1 MPAASEDTV
10 RLRQQAHEA
19 WLSELTAAPYRIDFY
34 QAMRRFAS
42 AHPLLPPMGEAL
54 RPRDEP
60 LRVGQPA
67 ELDFAPAALH
77 SFERTAGQPPRLMQ
91 RAFGLLGPNGA
102 LPLHITEYVR
112 ERTAHHNDVTLQRFL
127 DTLTHRFA
135 LLFYRAWAEAQPTV
149 SLDRPGNKTTFNR
162 VGALAGIG
170 LPSLQDRDA
179 LPDANKLN
187 FVGRL
192 SRQTRDADGLLA
204 WCRSEFDVPV
214 AIEQWS
220 GHWMQLSGPE
230 RSRLGRRGGA
240 LLGRNMV
247 LGSTVWDV
255 QHKFRI
261 TLGPL
266 TLEQY
271 RQFLPDGDKLARLQ
285 AMVRHWVGLEFEWDL
300 KLVLARREVPLS
312 LLGTGGTALGHTTWL
327 GCSRGTRDPDDL
339 RLDVE
344 RVMRRARRNRAAPR
358 PDPAP
363 GAPRR
368 ATTAAERQGGPA

>member
-1 MPAASEDTV
+1 MLPASEDTV
-10 RLRQQAHEA
+10 RRRQEAHQA
-19 WLSELTAAPYRIDFY
+19 WLSALASAPYRIDFY

-42 AHPLLPPMGEAL
+42 ANPLLPPLGEAL
-54 RPRDEP
+54 RPKDEP
-60 LRVGQPA
+60 LRVGQAA

-77 SFERTAGQPPRLMQ
+77 SLEQTPGKPPRLTQ
-91 RAFGLLGPNGA
+91 RMFGLLGPNGA

-112 ERTAHHNDVTLQRFL
+112 ERATHHGDITLQRFL
-127 DTLTHRFA
+127 DMLTHRFA

-149 SLDRPGNKTTFNR
+149 SLDRPGNKAMFNR

-220 GHWMQLSGPE
+220 GHWMQLGVSE
-230 RSRLGRRGGA
+230 RSRLGHRSGA

-247 LGSTVWDV
+247 VGSTVWDV

-271 RQFLPDGDKLARLQ
+271 RQFLPGGERLARLQ
-285 AMVRHWVGLEFEWDL
+285 AMVRHWAALEFEWDL
-300 KLVLARREVPLS
+300 KLVLARDEVPLS
-312 LLGTGGTALGHTTWL
+312 LLGTGGTTLGHTTWL
-327 GCSRGTRDPDDL
+327 GCSRRSRDPDDL

-344 RVMRRARRNRAAPR
+344 RVMRRVRRKEASTRSDHA
-358 PDPAP
+358 PAP
-363 GAPRR
+363 SPRAPV
-368 ATTAAERQGGPA
+368 AAARQGEPA